1 MSFELQAKDLE
12 LGASPDTFLLETLE
26 EFRIALDTMTRQ
38 AKRNI
43 KIFTQE
49 LEHSFYDRAEFLDLL
64 TPQFKQHRGFNVSI
78 VLKDPN
84 KAAKLGHR
92 LVELQKRLPTRC
104 EIRSLPREYEEMTD
118 EYLLVDDIGMV
129 KRFALGNMRGH
140 CEFRSVPDAV
150 KYARAFNEI
159 WERSMPCNE
168 LRRLAL

>member
-1 MSFELQAKDLE
+1 MSFELQTKDLE
-12 LGASPDTFLLETLE
+12 LGESSGTFLLETLE
-26 EFRIALDTMTRQ
+26 EFRAALDAMAPQ
-38 AKRNI
+38 AKRHI

-49 LEHSFYDRAEFLDLL
+49 LEPSFYDRSDFLDLL
-64 TPQFKQHRGFNVSI
+64 TPLFKDQRGFSVSI
-78 VLKDPN
+78 LLKDPN

-92 LVELQKRLPTRC
+92 LAELQKRLPTRC

-118 EYLLVDDIGMV
+118 EYMLVDDIGMI

-150 KYARAFNEI
+150 KYAREFNDI
-159 WERSMPCNE
+159 WERSMPCTE

>member
-12 LGASPDTFLLETLE
+12 LGESSGTFLLETLE
-26 EFRIALDTMTRQ
+26 EFRAALDAMTPQ
-38 AKRNI
+38 AKRHI

-49 LEHSFYDRAEFLDLL
+49 LEHAFYDRAEFLDLL
-64 TPQFKQHRGFNVSI
+64 TPLFKDQRGFTVSI
-78 VLKDPN
+78 LLKDPN
-84 KAAKLGHR
+84 KAAKVGHR

-118 EYLLVDDIGMV
+118 EYLIVDDLGMI

-150 KYARAFNEI
+150 KYGREFNDI
-159 WERSMPCNE
+159 WERSMPCTE